1 MSSQVIRIGGPEFYN
16 ALSEAL
22 GKKMG
27 IHPPCLAKTYHRPYF
42 YLYGSELH
50 RAQGEEG
57 WPMGHATYLKS
68 GLFYDYCEKRAYVCL
83 NDWYLSRGREL
94 LRLADGVPLPPI
106 QTQLRFGREWNCL
119 TFDEII
125 QVFRSVYA
133 AHFVDEEGVGTGAGP
148 GAGAGA
154 GPGAGAGAGTL
165 NIPEDMEIDEEEESV
180 IEIVV
185 EEDDDAATTIV
196 VEDEEE
202 TTPITIAIKTEAAA
216 EAVATQT
223 SPALA
228 DYREAHSRLALL
240 RREIHALQE
249 ELKTG
254 LGNGSPLSPRKA
266 DSFILCLN
274 RYKEL
279 YQEEVTATQAFIAVY
294 WALHRHSVSDSVVAS
309 TAKLMAALESTCPK

>member
-1 MSSQVIRIGGPEFYN
+1 MSNQVIRIGGPEFYD
-16 ALSEAL
+16 ALCIAL

-68 GLFYDYCEKRAYVCL
+68 GLFYDYCEKRVYVCL

-119 TFDEII
+119 TFDEIV
-125 QVFRSVYA
+125 QVFLSVYVDR
-133 AHFVDEEGVGTGAGP
+133 FVDGTTADEEGP

-154 GPGAGAGAGTL
+154 GAGAGTGTL

-185 EEDDDAATTIV
+185 EEDDDDATTIV
-196 VEDEEE
+196 VEDDEEE
-202 TTPITIAIKTEAAA
+202 TTPITIKTEPA
-216 EAVATQT
+216 ATQT
-223 SPALA
+223 SPALG

-240 RREIHALQE
+240 RHEIHTLQE

-254 LGNGSPLSPRKA
+254 LGDGSPLSPRKA

-279 YQEEVTATQAFIAVY
+279 YQEEVTATHAFVAAY

-309 TAKLMAALESTCPK
+309 TANLMAALESTCPK